1 LGATPR
7 RRATDD
13 TVSPG
18 CKLSSMICSFWP
30 VDQCRRR
37 AVPVISSMRR

>member
-1 LGATPR
+1 MATAMAMTDCEIMRMGATPR

-18 CKLSSMICSFWP
+18 WKLSSMICSF
-30 VDQCRRR
+30 
-37 AVPVISSMRR
+37 